1 MLWVH
6 FCVLHPHL
14 LMIFDHYVM
23 VSFHAELLELQQR
36 FEEDKKRVAR
46 LKAARKFRPF

>member
-1 MLWVH
+1 MLWLYLCICSSPS
-6 FCVLHPHL
+6 FFDD
-14 LMIFDHYVM
+14 LMLP
-23 VSFHAELLELQQR
+23 FHAELLELQQR